1 MNTSTALFNNSTNAG
16 LQLGQ
21 NNGNVEFHNHH
32 EPSQAARNEACLRDL
47 RITNPRDDK
56 ARIQDFKGGLLMD
69 SYRWILSNNEF
80 RKWRNDGGPDR
91 DANDRL
97 LWIRADPGKGKTMLL
112 CGIIDELTKDL
123 PETCAL
129 SYFFCQQSD
138 ARLNDATS
146 VLRGL
151 IFLLVDQRPKL
162 LSYIRPRY
170 DVEGKTLFED
180 TNAWYAL
187 SEMFLKMLEDPELE
201 TTLLIIDAL
210 DECSTGLP
218 LLLEL
223 VKRSTG
229 NPRVKWIVSSRN
241 WPDIEKH
248 LTVTSCSTLSLE
260 LNENSVAAAVKTYI
274 QIQVDFLTALN
285 GYDENTKDFTREYLT
300 SNSNDTF
307 LWVALVC
314 ERLAKTSV
322 CDVETI
328 LTSFP
333 ASLDDL
339 YKRMMRDIENSESRQ
354 LCQVVIATVCTAYR
368 PLAVEELPVLTDLP
382 SRISTDSR
390 MIAQIIKLCGSF
402 LSIREGTIYFVHQSA
417 KDFLLTSNLIIPA
430 GLVMEHGRIFSQCI
444 KEMNQALQR
453 NIYNIR
459 NPGCRVED
467 ICRPSPDPLARARY
481 CCTYWINH
489 LLEADPRKTIGL
501 STDGPLQ
508 LFLEQ
513 KLLYWLEALSIL
525 GQFTGGIGAILV
537 LNAFLEKANCADKLL
552 NLVNDISRYMR
563 EFKVPIET
571 SPLQVYSSALI
582 WSPNRSLVKALYQHE
597 RPTWITKTPMVEEHW
612 SRCIHTIVGNGCKI
626 EEIGWSQDGE
636 RLLCMAADLTV
647 SSWDP
652 GTGQHIS
659 SIMLERL
666 PSRSNRY
673 RLSRHT
679 GRVASVFGDDCAK
692 IRICDATTG
701 KCIRILDDESLH
713 SHEFVKWVKDGKH
726 LVSDSDGGTQLW
738 DVSET
743 SDQGRQPVKLNDD
756 LCLRCWSHDGSR
768 YIAKPSSISDHHKHR
783 HAIYDSRTGVCL
795 RILEND
801 EWLHVNADS
810 WSPDGSMLAWISM
823 NGVVIWDLA
832 TWGPGH
838 MLKGNPKWVDKLSWS
853 PDSTRLATGDCDG
866 GIMIWDPKL
875 GICLWAV
882 ERDEPF
888 PTNRFCWAP
897 DGNRLASYSHH
908 LIRIWDTTPTTNFP
922 AFAEHSVQVAARTHS
937 RHRRALAYVRSQ
949 FTKLQRKALGQK
961 IPRLPA
967 NSDWIFSLYW
977 SHGRARV
984 ASLTRK
990 GILEIW
996 NTETG
1001 YKVCKIEDNLSLW
1014 WPTVAWSSD
1023 GKLGTFSRA
1032 VLCEW
1037 DIVSGKRLLALSHN
1051 TGGVSQNPG
1060 SFAWSP
1066 DGCQLASAKGG
1077 IVKIWDFATRQCLR
1091 ELHHSNLLQKLAW
1104 SRDGQK
1110 VASVSKRDGTV
1121 RLWDLATGQF
1131 LELRDPTGQDD
1142 FSFAYKWHVTWSH
1155 DNSCIVWG
1163 YNCYVFLNDAANG
1176 MHIGSL
1182 KVYVPDYDLYEQ
1194 PILDICET
1202 NLIFNIWEFVTSR
1215 TRGAVDQSVQSIT
1228 IHGIVENGFET
1239 SVGVFDMK
1247 GIGCLHEAAE
1257 NSPWIPVGYGISLDN
1272 SWITWNGDNLL
1283 WLPWQYRPMNDR
1295 CIRQSGANLAIGCC
1309 YGRVIFLSFAEN
1321 PLP

>member
-1 MNTSTALFNNSTNAG
+1 MMNTSTALFNNSTNAG

-32 EPSQAARNEACLRDL
+32 GPSQASRNEACLRDL

-69 SYRWILSNNEF
+69 SYRWVLSNDEF
-80 RKWRNDGGPDR
+80 RKWRDDGEPDR
-91 DANDRL
+91 GVNDRL

-112 CGIIDELTKDL
+112 CGIIDELTKEL
-123 PETCAL
+123 PETRAL

-151 IFLLVDQRPKL
+151 IFLLVDQRPNL

-201 TTLLIIDAL
+201 TKLLIIDAL

-223 VKRSTG
+223 LKRSTG

-241 WPDIEKH
+241 WPDIEKQ
-248 LTVTSCSTLSLE
+248 LTATYCSTLSLE
-260 LNENSVAAAVKTYI
+260 LNEHSVAAAVKTYI
-274 QIQVDFLTALN
+274 QIKVDFLTALN

-314 ERLAKTSV
+314 ERLAETSV

-339 YKRMMRDIENSESRQ
+339 YKRMMREIENSESRQ
-354 LCQVVIATVCTAYR
+354 LCQVVLATVCTAYR

-402 LSIREGTIYFVHQSA
+402 LSIREDTIYFVHQSA
-417 KDFLLTSNLIIPA
+417 KDFLLTSKLIIPA
-430 GLVMEHGRIFSQCI
+430 GVEIEHGRIFSRCI
-444 KEMNQALQR
+444 KEMNQTLRR
-453 NIYNIR
+453 NIYNIQ

-467 ICRPSPDPLARARY
+467 ICRPTPDPLARARY
-481 CCTYWINH
+481 CCTYWIDH
-489 LLEADPRKTIGL
+489 LLEADPRKTVDL
-501 STDGPLQ
+501 SPDGPIQ

-537 LNAFLEKANCADKLL
+537 LNAFLEKAKCAENLS
-552 NLVNDISRYMR
+552 NLVIDISRYMR

-597 RPTWITKTPMVEEHW
+597 RPTWITKTPMVEDNW
-612 SRCIHTIVGNGCKI
+612 SRCIHTIVGNSGDF
-626 EEIGWSQDGE
+626 EQIGWSQDGD

-647 SSWDP
+647 RSWDP

-659 SIMLERL
+659 SIKLERL
-666 PSRSNRY
+666 PSRSNKY

-692 IRICDATTG
+692 IHIWDATTG

-713 SHEFVKWVKDGKH
+713 SHEFVKWVGDGKH

-743 SDQGRQPVKLNDD
+743 PDQGRQPVNRDVLKIK
-756 LCLRCWSHDGSR
+756 CWSHDGCR
-768 YIAKPSSISDHHKHR
+768 YIAKPSSISDRHKHR
-783 HAIYDSRTGVCL
+783 HAIYDSRTGACL

-801 EWLHVNADS
+801 KGLRINADS
-810 WSPDGSMLAWISM
+810 WSPDGSMLAWKSSTS
-823 NGVVIWDLA
+823 VAIWDLP

-838 MLKGNPKWVDKLSWS
+838 VLEGHAGEVDRLSWS
-853 PDSTRLATGDCDG
+853 PDSTRLATSDWDHK
-866 GIMIWDPKL
+866 IRIWNPKL
-875 GICLWAV
+875 GMCLWTLEGYGTFYA
-882 ERDEPF
+882 DH
-888 PTNRFCWAP
+888 CWAP
-897 DGNRLASYSHH
+897 DGNRLASYSFGV
-908 LIRIWDTTPTTNFP
+908 IRIWDTTPTRNIP

-961 IPRLPA
+961 VSRSPA
-967 NSDWIFSLYW
+967 NTDRILSLYW

-984 ASLTRK
+984 ASLTSK

-996 NTETG
+996 NTDTG
-1001 YKVCKIEDNLSLW
+1001 YRVCEIEDNFLYSS
-1014 WPTVAWSSD
+1014 PTVAWSSD
-1023 GKLGTFSRA
+1023 GKLGTFDNA
-1032 VLCEW
+1032 LLCVW

-1051 TGGVSQNPG
+1051 TGGIGEGPG
-1060 SFAWSP
+1060 PFAWSP
-1066 DGCQLASAKGG
+1066 DGCQLASAEGG
-1077 IVKIWDFATRQCLR
+1077 TVRIWDFATGQCLR
-1091 ELHHSNLLQKLAW
+1091 ELHHSDLLQTLAW

-1110 VASVSKRDGTV
+1110 VASVSRRDRTV
-1121 RLWDLATGQF
+1121 RLWDLATGQC
-1131 LELRDPTGQDD
+1131 LELRDPTGQGD
-1142 FSFAYKWHVTWSH
+1142 FSFAYNWHVTWSQ
-1155 DNSCIVWG
+1155 DNSRIAWG
-1163 YNCYVFLNDAANG
+1163 YNNYGFLYDAANG

-1182 KVYVPDYDLYEQ
+1182 KVYVPVYDSYEQ

-1202 NLIFNIWEFVTSR
+1202 KLIFNIWEFVTSR
-1215 TRGAVDQSVQSIT
+1215 TRGAVDRSVHSIT

-1239 SVGVFDMK
+1239 SVGVFDTQ

-1257 NSPWIPVGYGISLDN
+1257 NSPWIPVGYGITLDH
-1272 SWITWNGDNLL
+1272 SWITWNGNNLL
-1283 WLPWQYRPMNDR
+1283 WLPWQYRPNNDG
-1295 CIRQSGANLAIGCC
+1295 CIRQSGANVAIGCSF
-1309 YGRVIFLSFAEN
+1309 GRVIFLSFAEN
-1321 PLP
+1321 PFP

>member
-16 LQLGQ
+16 LQIGQ
-21 NNGNVEFHNHH
+21 NNSNVEFHNHH
-32 EPSQAARNEACLRDL
+32 ASRNEACLRDL

-69 SYRWILSNNEF
+69 SYRWVLSNHEF

-112 CGIIDELTKDL
+112 CGIIDELTKKL
-123 PETCAL
+123 PETRAL
-129 SYFFCQQSD
+129 SYFFYQQSD

-151 IFLLVDQRPKL
+151 IFLLVDQGPNL

-187 SEMFLKMLEDPELE
+187 SEMFLELLEDRDLE

-248 LTVTSCSTLSLE
+248 LTATYCSTLSLE

-274 QIQVDFLTALN
+274 QIKVDFLTALN

-339 YKRMMRDIENSESRQ
+339 YKRMMGDIENSESRQ
-354 LCQVVIATVCTAYR
+354 LCQVVLATVCTAYR

-390 MIAQIIKLCGSF
+390 MIEQIIKLCGSF
-402 LSIREGTIYFVHQSA
+402 LSIREDTIYFVHQSA
-417 KDFLLTSNLIIPA
+417 KDFLLTSNLIIPT
-430 GLVMEHGRIFSQCI
+430 GLGMEHGRIFSRCI

-459 NPGCRVED
+459 NPG
-467 ICRPSPDPLARARY
+467 SRY

-489 LLEADPRKTIGL
+489 LLEADPRKTVDL

-525 GQFTGGIGAILV
+525 GQFTGGIGAILL
-537 LNAFLEKANCADKLL
+537 LNAFLEKAKCADKLL

-563 EFKVPIET
+563 EFKIPIET
-571 SPLQVYSSALI
+571 SPLQVYSSVLI

-612 SRCIHTIVGNGCKI
+612 SRCIHTIVGNGCAI
-626 EEIGWSQDGE
+626 EEIGWSQDGD
-636 RLLCMAADLTV
+636 RLLRMAADLTV

-659 SIMLERL
+659 SIKLERL
-666 PSRSNRY
+666 SSRFNRY

-679 GRVASVFGDDCAK
+679 GRVASVYGDDCAK

-713 SHEFVKWVKDGKH
+713 SHEFVRWVGDGKH

-738 DVSET
+738 DVSKT
-743 SDQGRQPVKLNDD
+743 PDQE
-756 LCLRCWSHDGSR
+756 CWSHDGCL
-768 YIAKPSSISDHHKHR
+768 YIAKPSSISDRHKHR
-783 HAIYDSRTGVCL
+783 HTIYDSRTGVCL

-810 WSPDGSMLAWISM
+810 WSPDGSMLALISM

-838 MLKGNPKWVDKLSWS
+838 VLEGNPKWVNQLSWS
-853 PDSTRLATGDCDG
+853 PDSTRLATSDCDG

-882 ERDEPF
+882 ERDENF

-897 DGNRLASYSHH
+897 DGNRLASYSRY
-908 LIRIWDTTPTTNFP
+908 LIRIWDTTPTRNFP
-922 AFAEHSVQVAARTHS
+922 AFAEDYAQVATRTHP
-937 RHRRALAYVRSQ
+937 RHGRALAYVRSQ
-949 FTKLQRKALGQK
+949 FTKLRRKALDQR
-961 IPRLPA
+961 IPRSPV
-967 NSDWIFSLYW
+967 SYGWIVSLYW
-977 SHGRARV
+977 SHDRARV
-984 ASLTRK
+984 ASLTSE

-996 NTETG
+996 NTETS
-1001 YKVCKIEDNLSLW
+1001 YRVCEIEDTFSRW
-1014 WPTVAWSSD
+1014 TMAMAWSSD
-1023 GKLGTFSRA
+1023 GKLATFDKV
-1032 VLCEW
+1032 VLCVW

-1051 TGGVSQNPG
+1051 TGGISEGPG

-1077 IVKIWDFATRQCLR
+1077 TVKIWDFATGQCLR
-1091 ELHHSNLLQKLAW
+1091 ELHHSDLLQTLAW
-1104 SRDGQK
+1104 SRGGQK
-1110 VASVSKRDGTV
+1110 VASVSQRDGTV
-1121 RLWDLATGQF
+1121 RVWDLATGQY
-1131 LELRDPTGQDD
+1131 LELCVPTGHNYL
-1142 FSFAYKWHVTWSH
+1142 SFDRQWHVTWSH
-1155 DNSCIVWG
+1155 DNSRITWG
-1163 YNCYVFLNDAANG
+1163 PNNYGFLYDAANG

-1182 KVYVPDYDLYEQ
+1182 KVYVLEHDKSEQ
-1194 PILDICET
+1194 PILDIWGT
-1202 NLIFNIWEFVTSR
+1202 SLVFNIWDLITSR
-1215 TRGAVDQSVQSIT
+1215 SRGAVDQSVCSIT
-1228 IHGIVENGFET
+1228 IYWLVENGLET
-1239 SVGVFDMK
+1239 SLGVFDLK
-1247 GIGCLHEAAE
+1247 GMGCLDDAAE
-1257 NSPWIPVGYGISLDN
+1257 NSPWVPVGYGISLDN

-1283 WLPWQYRPMNDR
+1283 WLPWQYRPPFKS
-1295 CIRQSGANLAIGCC
+1295 CIRQSGANVAIACC
-1309 YGRVIFLSFAEN
+1309 SGRVIFLSFAKN
-1321 PLP
+1321 PLS